1 MPWPAHIIRKFDK
14 AVPRSEYDGSKFY
27 GPYNAL
33 LNYLFPSDEEY
44 MIVPQ
49 YKHPEESRYIDF
61 TTIFV
66 IEYQEKPIFFMEIKP
81 SMHLQRPSLRQY
93 ANNQT
98 RELERAGDF
107 VADGLGINTVCDWE

>member
-1 MPWPAHIIRKFDK
+1 M
-14 AVPRSEYDGSKFY
+14 RSSSPSCRGPHTLLENLIKLYRGAKFY

-49 YKHPEESRYIDF
+49 YKHPEESRSIDF

-81 SMHLQRPSLRQY
+81 SEAFSSSICGQPD
-93 ANNQT
+93 AGA
-98 RELERAGDF
+98 REG
-107 VADGLGINTVCDWE
+107 W